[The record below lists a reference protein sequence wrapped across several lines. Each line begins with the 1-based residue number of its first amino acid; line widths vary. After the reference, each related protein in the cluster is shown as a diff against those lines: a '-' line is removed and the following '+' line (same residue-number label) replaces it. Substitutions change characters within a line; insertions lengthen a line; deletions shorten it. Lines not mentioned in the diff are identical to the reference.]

1 MSVSYQNFQRK
12 TIILLLSNYLLL
24 LLSLVAENVSP
35 TAANLQK
42 QNIIVL
48 LFPDGSGNNY
58 ELKSLYDHSLISNP
72 NYSYHVVLHRA
83 DYKIWNEKME
93 QFDNSAFHF
102 YPFGEQDTL
111 EPLQKKEGKS
121 FYKDVLGPRMETYIK
136 DFMES
141 EVISKLKNLH
151 IKFDLLETDIP
162 SFLSVIVK
170 DTFSINK
177 VIYVSH
183 RPLPQ
188 LFFKTFELN
197 PSYYPYIGSQNGQV
211 LTFTQR
217 CMNFFFYIREKIYF
231 WLNQRKN
238 IQQLESYGYKTDN
251 LNDMYIYNS
260 LSLIQ
265 YPEGITFPLSMPPN
279 MILLNSFNIYDYQ
292 SEGAP
297 LKERQYIYVTK
308 DIYEKNIE
316 VFKSKSQFVFITD
329 IRALYNKNN
338 KNIKCSIV
346 SSDMGE
352 ISASLFNGIPVIVY
366 GNGMMEKNVQSF
378 IKEHKLGDVINNNI
392 NLYESI
398 VQKKLSDSIYQKN
411 VSKISKILRGN
422 KDARERYTHWLNYG
436 FKHGFDTLV
445 VGLYEKGNWF
455 NISGMDVFGFIMG
468 IIILVIFLIYYCVSM
483 FLRTCTRKKGNK
495 VKKE

>member
-1 MSVSYQNFQRK
+1 MTFQNFQRK

-35 TAANLQK
+35 TATNLQK

-58 ELKSLYDHSLISNP
+58 ELKSLYDYSLISNP
-72 NYSYHVVLHRA
+72 NYSYHIVLHKS
-83 DYKIWNEKME
+83 DYKIWNEKIGKI
-93 QFDNSAFHF
+93 DNTSFHF
-102 YPFGEQDTL
+102 YPFGEQDIL
-111 EPLQKKEGKS
+111 EPLHKIEGKS

-136 DFMES
+136 DFTES
-141 EVISKLKNLH
+141 EVILKLKNLH

-170 DTFSINK
+170 ETFSINK

-197 PSYYPYIGSQNGQV
+197 PSYYPYIGSKNGQV
-211 LTFTQR
+211 LTFSQR
-217 CMNFFFYIREKIYF
+217 CLNFFYYLREKLYF
-231 WLNQRKN
+231 WINQRNN
-238 IQQLESYGYKTDN
+238 IQQLKSYGYKTDN

-265 YPEGITFPLSMPPN
+265 YPEGMTFPLSMPPN
-279 MILLNSFNIYDYQ
+279 MILLNSFNIYDYK
-292 SEGAP
+292 SEGNP
-297 LKERQYIYVTK
+297 LKERQYIYVTEN
-308 DIYEKNIE
+308 IYENHISL
-316 VFKSKSQFVFITD
+316 FKSKSKYVFITD

-346 SSDMGE
+346 SSDMEE
-352 ISASLFNGIPVIVY
+352 ISASLFNGLPVIVY

-378 IKEHKLGDVINNNI
+378 IKENKLGDVINNK
-392 NLYESI
+392 LDSYEI
-398 VQKKLSDSIYQKN
+398 TVNKILSDSVYKKN
-411 VSKISKILRGN
+411 VDKLSKILRGN

-436 FKHGFDTLV
+436 FKHGFETLV
-445 VGLYEKGNWF
+445 VRLYEKGNWF
-455 NISGMDVFGFIMG
+455 NTSGMDVFGFIMG
-468 IIILVIFLIYYCVSM
+468 IVFSVGFLMYCFVNR
-483 FLRTCTRKKGNK
+483 FLRTCSRKKGNK
-495 VKKE
+495 IKKD